1 MSEAQYDQLANLED
15 IEEISYNF
23 KCMLAKIV
31 EIIDGD
37 HMKVLVTIGGKSSKI
52 KLRLNGICTP
62 DTRKTET
69 K

>member
-1 MSEAQYDQLANLED
+1 MSEVQYDQLVNLED
-15 IEEISYNF
+15 IEEVSFNF

-37 HMKVLVTIGGKSSKI
+37 HMKVLVTIGEKPSKI

-62 DTRKTET
+62 DLRKA
-69 K
+69 

>member
-1 MSEAQYDQLANLED
+1 MED

-37 HMKVLVTIGGKSSKI
+37 HMKAIVLTAGKPSKI

-62 DTRKTET
+62 EIRKADTK
-69 K
+69 